1 MKIRKKEC
9 ENKHEIDREILQ
21 KKKTKKKEYTEKTV
35 IKIRIK
41 KIKKS

>member
-21 KKKTKKKEYTEKTV
+21 KKKTKKKSTL
-35 IKIRIK
+35 K
-41 KIKKS
+41 KQLLKYE